1 MNPYRITIGPLLR
14 RCRNNLVPIVPV
26 RPHRINAN
34 DSTCRREAA
43 WMEVTLVRPYSVQ
56 IAIQRAADTLSAFE
70 GSYTYYPQKGA
81 RRGFNMEGL

>member
-14 RCRNNLVPIVPV
+14 RCRNNRVPII
-26 RPHRINAN
+26 PHHIHAN

-70 GSYTYYPQKGA
+70 GRYTYYPQKGA